1 MFCYQLQN
9 VSKNSDEAINDFLS
23 QENESFNTGERLDYF
38 QESSEDEDKVDDSNY
53 SKKIKIL

>member
-9 VSKNSDEAINDFLS
+9 VSENSDEAINDFLS